1 MPTEAVWVRHEANS
15 TRRFLWRMKLNS
27 ILTEKWLTA
36 KLKPKMMAGR
46 QRMAR
51 ESNNNTSAIEPGP

>member
-1 MPTEAVWVRHEANS
+1 
-15 TRRFLWRMKLNS
+15 MKLNS

-46 QRMAR
+46 HRMAR